1 VGGIDPE
8 RFEGIGKLTANVTWV
23 LTDGKAGTR
32 NGALGLAAAVGLPV
46 IDKHTHSRLP
56 WRWLPPQLWP
66 PGVLGVG
73 AGGDPLVPPW
83 PRLLVSA
90 GERSVGPALAIKK
103 LSGGKTCC
111 VHIQHPRVD
120 PAKFDLVTASA
131 HDRLTGPN
139 VRTTL
144 GALHHVTGEKLETEA
159 RKFEA
164 KYAHLPRPLVAVLI
178 GGANRVYRF
187 DRATAE
193 RLADGLAK
201 ICEDVGC
208 GLLITASRRT
218 GAENE
223 ALLRERLAGMPAE
236 IWDGTGENPYFA
248 FLGLADAII
257 VTSDSA
263 NMVSEACYTG
273 KPVHVFHL
281 PGGDGTKFGR
291 FHQSLQKAGITRPF
305 EGRLEDWQYEALD
318 ERAALAAEIRALL
331 DK

>member
-1 VGGIDPE
+1 M
-8 RFEGIGKLTANVTWV
+8 TADVTWV

-66 PGVLGVG
+66 QGVLGVG
-73 AGGDPLVPPW
+73 AGGDALEPPW
-83 PRLLVSA
+83 PRLLISA

-103 LSGGKTCC
+103 LSGGATFC

-139 VRTTL
+139 VRNTL
-144 GALHHVTGEKLETEA
+144 GALHHVTREKLEGEA
-159 RKFEA
+159 RKFA
-164 KYAHLPRPLVAVLI
+164 ARYAQLPRPLVAVLI

-187 DRATAE
+187 DRAAAE
-193 RLADGLAK
+193 RLADGLAR
-201 ICEDVGC
+201 ICKETGC

-223 ALLRERLAGMPAE
+223 ALLRERLDGLPAE
-236 IWDGTGENPYFA
+236 IWDGKGDNPYFA

-281 PGGDGTKFGR
+281 QGGEGTKFGR
-291 FHQSLQKAGITRPF
+291 FHQSLQEAGITRPF
-305 EGRLEDWQYEALD
+305 EGRLESWQYDSLD
-318 ERAALAAEIRALL
+318 ERAAIAAEIRVRLESRH
-331 DK
+331 

>member
-1 VGGIDPE
+1 
-8 RFEGIGKLTANVTWV
+8 LTADVTWV

-46 IDKHTHSRLP
+46 IDKHIHSRLP

-66 PGVLGVG
+66 QGVLGVG
-73 AGGDPLVPPW
+73 AGGDALEPPW
-83 PRLLVSA
+83 PRLLISA
-90 GERSVGPALAIKK
+90 GERSVGPALAIRK
-103 LSGGKTCC
+103 LSGGATFC

-139 VRTTL
+139 VRNTL
-144 GALHHVTGEKLETEA
+144 GALHHVTREKLEGEA

-164 KYAHLPRPLVAVLI
+164 RYAQLPRPLVAVLI

-187 DRATAE
+187 DRAAAE
-193 RLADGLAK
+193 RLADGLAR
-201 ICEDVGC
+201 ICKEAGC

-223 ALLRERLAGMPAE
+223 ALLRERLDGLPAE
-236 IWDGTGENPYFA
+236 IWDGKGDNPYFA

-281 PGGDGTKFGR
+281 RGGEGTKFGR
-291 FHQSLQKAGITRPF
+291 FHQSLQEAGITRPF
-305 EGRLEDWQYEALD
+305 EGRLESWQYDSLD
-318 ERAALAAEIRALL
+318 ERAAIAAEIRARLESGH
-331 DK
+331 

>member
-1 VGGIDPE
+1 
-8 RFEGIGKLTANVTWV
+8 LTADVTWV

-66 PGVLGVG
+66 QGVLGVG
-73 AGGDPLVPPW
+73 AGGDALEPPW
-83 PRLLVSA
+83 PRLLISA
-90 GERSVGPALAIKK
+90 GERSVGPALAIRK
-103 LSGGKTCC
+103 LSGGATFC

-120 PAKFDLVTASA
+120 PARFDLVTASA

-139 VRTTL
+139 VRNTL
-144 GALHHVTGEKLETEA
+144 GALHHVTREKLEGEA

-164 KYAHLPRPLVAVLI
+164 RYAQLPRPLVAVLI

-187 DRATAE
+187 DRAAAE
-193 RLADGLAK
+193 RLADGLAR
-201 ICEDVGC
+201 ICKETGC

-223 ALLRERLAGMPAE
+223 ALLRERLDGLPAE
-236 IWDGTGENPYFA
+236 IWDGKGDNPYFA

-281 PGGDGTKFGR
+281 RGGEGTKFGR
-291 FHQSLQKAGITRPF
+291 FHQSLQEAGITRPF
-305 EGRLEDWQYEALD
+305 EGRLESWQYDSLD
-318 ERAALAAEIRALL
+318 ERAAIAAEIRARLESGH
-331 DK
+331 

>member
-1 VGGIDPE
+1 M
-8 RFEGIGKLTANVTWV
+8 TADVTWV

-66 PGVLGVG
+66 QGVLGVG
-73 AGGDPLVPPW
+73 AGGDALEPPW
-83 PRLLVSA
+83 PRLLISA
-90 GERSVGPALAIKK
+90 GERSVGPALAIRK
-103 LSGGKTCC
+103 LSGGATFC

-120 PAKFDLVTASA
+120 PARFDLVTASA

-139 VRTTL
+139 VRNTL
-144 GALHHVTGEKLETEA
+144 GALHHVTREKLEGEA
-159 RKFEA
+159 RKFA
-164 KYAHLPRPLVAVLI
+164 ARYAQLPRPLVAVLI

-187 DRATAE
+187 DRAAAE
-193 RLADGLAK
+193 RLADGLAR
-201 ICEDVGC
+201 ICKETGC

-223 ALLRERLAGMPAE
+223 ALLRERLDGLPAE
-236 IWDGTGENPYFA
+236 IWDGKGDNPYFA

-281 PGGDGTKFGR
+281 RGGEGTKFGR
-291 FHQSLQKAGITRPF
+291 FHQSLQEAGITRPF
-305 EGRLEDWQYEALD
+305 EGRLESWQYDSLD
-318 ERAALAAEIRALL
+318 ERAAIAAEIRARLESGH
-331 DK
+331 

>member
-1 VGGIDPE
+1 MTVD
-8 RFEGIGKLTANVTWV
+8 AAWV

-32 NGALGLAAAVGLPV
+32 NGALGLAEAVGLPV
-46 IDKHTHSRLP
+46 VDKHTHSRPP
-56 WRWLPPQLWP
+56 WRWLPPQFWP

-73 AGGDPLVPPW
+73 GGGDGLAPPW
-83 PRLLVSA
+83 PRLLISA
-90 GERSVGPALAIKK
+90 GERSVGPALEIKR
-103 LSGGKTCC
+103 LSGGATFC

-120 PAKFDLVTASA
+120 PARFDLVTASA
-131 HDRLTGPN
+131 HDRLTGDN

-144 GALHHVTGEKLETEA
+144 GALHHVTREKLTGEA

-164 KYAHLPRPLVAVLI
+164 QFAHLPRPLVAVLI

-187 DRATAE
+187 DRDTAA
-193 RLADGLAK
+193 RLADDLAQ
-201 ICEDVGC
+201 ICEQSGC

-223 ALLRERLAGMPAE
+223 AVLRQRLAGLPVE
-236 IWDGTGENPYFA
+236 IWDGEGANPYFA
-248 FLGLADAII
+248 FLGLADAIV

-273 KPVHVFHL
+273 KPVHVFRL

-291 FHQSLQKAGITRPF
+291 FHQSLMEAGVTRPF
-305 EGRLEDWQYEALD
+305 EGRLENWCYDPLD
-318 ERAALAAEIRALL
+318 ERTGIAAEIRSRL
-331 DK
+331 

>member
-1 VGGIDPE
+1 M
-8 RFEGIGKLTANVTWV
+8 TADVTWV

-46 IDKHTHSRLP
+46 IDKHIHSRLP

-66 PGVLGVG
+66 QGVLGVG
-73 AGGDPLVPPW
+73 AGGDALEPPW
-83 PRLLVSA
+83 PRLLISA

-103 LSGGKTCC
+103 LSGGATFC

-131 HDRLTGPN
+131 HDRLAGPN
-139 VRTTL
+139 VRNTL
-144 GALHHVTGEKLETEA
+144 GALHHVTREKLDGEA

-164 KYAHLPRPLVAVLI
+164 RYAQLPRPLVAVLI

-187 DRATAE
+187 DRAAAE
-193 RLADGLAK
+193 RLADGLAQ
-201 ICEDVGC
+201 ICKETGC

-223 ALLRERLAGMPAE
+223 ALLRERLDGLPAE
-236 IWDGTGENPYFA
+236 IWDGKGDNPYFA

-281 PGGDGTKFGR
+281 RGGEGTKFGR
-291 FHQSLQKAGITRPF
+291 FHQSLQEAGITRPF
-305 EGRLEDWQYEALD
+305 EGRLESWHYDSLD
-318 ERAALAAEIRALL
+318 ERAAIAAEIRARLENGN
-331 DK
+331 

>member
-1 VGGIDPE
+1 MTSDV
-8 RFEGIGKLTANVTWV
+8 AWV

-32 NGALGLAAAVGLPV
+32 NGALGLAEAVGLPV
-46 IDKHTHSRLP
+46 IDKHVHSRLP
-56 WRWLPPQLWP
+56 WRWLPPQLWL

-73 AGGDPLVPPW
+73 AGGDALAPPW

-90 GERSVGPALAIKK
+90 GERSVGPALAIKR
-103 LSGGKTCC
+103 LSKGETFC

-120 PAKFDLVTASA
+120 PMKFDLVTASA

-144 GALHHVTGEKLETEA
+144 GALHHVTREKLESAATRFA
-159 RKFEA
+159 A

-193 RLADGLAK
+193 RLADGLAR
-201 ICEDVGC
+201 ICKEAGC

-218 GAENE
+218 GPENAE
-223 ALLRERLAGMPAE
+223 LLRERLKGMPVE
-236 IWDGTGENPYFA
+236 FWDGSGENPYFA
-248 FLGLADAII
+248 FLGLADAL
-257 VTSDSA
+257 VATSDSA

-281 PGGDGTKFGR
+281 PGGEGTKFGR
-291 FHQSLQKAGITRPF
+291 FHQSLQEAGITRPF
-305 EGRLEDWQYEALD
+305 EGRLESWDYDALD
-318 ERAALAAEIRALL
+318 ERAVLAAEIRARLENEH
-331 DK
+331 

>member
-1 VGGIDPE
+1 M
-8 RFEGIGKLTANVTWV
+8 TADVTWV

-66 PGVLGVG
+66 QGVLGVG
-73 AGGDPLVPPW
+73 AGGDALEPPW
-83 PRLLVSA
+83 PRLLISA
-90 GERSVGPALAIKK
+90 GERSVGPALAIRK
-103 LSGGKTCC
+103 LSGGATFC

-120 PAKFDLVTASA
+120 PARFDLVTASA

-139 VRTTL
+139 VRNTL
-144 GALHHVTGEKLETEA
+144 GALHHVTREKLEGEA

-164 KYAHLPRPLVAVLI
+164 RYAQLPRPLVAVLI

-187 DRATAE
+187 DRAAAE
-193 RLADGLAK
+193 RLADGLAR
-201 ICEDVGC
+201 ICKETGC

-223 ALLRERLAGMPAE
+223 ALLRERLDGLPAE
-236 IWDGTGENPYFA
+236 IWDGKGDNPYFA

-273 KPVHVFHL
+273 KPAHVFHL
-281 PGGDGTKFGR
+281 RGGEGTKFGR
-291 FHQSLQKAGITRPF
+291 FHQSLQEAGITRPF
-305 EGRLEDWQYEALD
+305 EGRLESWQYDSLD
-318 ERAALAAEIRALL
+318 ERAAIAAEIRARLESGQ
-331 DK
+331 

>member
-1 VGGIDPE
+1 MTDD
-8 RFEGIGKLTANVTWV
+8 VTWV

-46 IDKHTHSRLP
+46 IDKHIHSRLP

-73 AGGDPLVPPW
+73 VGGDELAPPW
-83 PRLLVSA
+83 PRLLISA
-90 GERSVGPALAIKK
+90 GERSVGPALSIKR
-103 LSGGKTCC
+103 LSGGATFC

-144 GALHHVTGEKLETEA
+144 GALHHVTREKLAAEA
-159 RKFEA
+159 RKFESQ
-164 KYAHLPRPLVAVLI
+164 YADLPRPLVAVLI

-193 RLADGLAK
+193 RLADGLAR
-201 ICEDVGC
+201 ICEESGG

-218 GAENE
+218 GPENE
-223 ALLRERLAGMPAE
+223 ALLRERLKGLPAE
-236 IWDGTGENPYFA
+236 IWDGAGDNPYFA
-248 FLGLADAII
+248 FLGLADAIV
-257 VTSDSA
+257 VTSDSV

-273 KPVHVFHL
+273 KPVHVFGL
-281 PGGDGTKFGR
+281 PGGGATKFDR
-291 FHQSLQKAGITRPF
+291 FHQSLVETGVTRPF
-305 EGRLEDWQYEALD
+305 EGRLENWRYDPLD
-318 ERAALAAEIRALL
+318 ERTALAAEIREKL
-331 DK
+331 DERAGSTLSNGK